1 MLLSRRALAAA
12 LVSLLLAGCTGL
24 IFQPLSRH
32 LLTPDRLGLAYR
44 DIRFTAADGVSLHG
58 WFLPATAPRQGSVL
72 FLHGNAQ
79 NISTHIASVAWLP
92 DAGFD
97 VFLFDYRGYGRSAG
111 EPSLDGVHLDFSAA
125 LETLLAMPGVD
136 PDRIAVFGQSLGA
149 AIAIVGLADT
159 GHQGKVR
166 ALVVEGAFVGYRALA
181 REKLAAFWPTWL
193 LQWPLSLTIDDRH
206 RPIDRIA
213 ELAPLPILIIQGEA
227 DQIVP
232 THHGVA
238 LFERA
243 GQPKELWLLPDVGH
257 LQAFARPE
265 TRRRLRDHLVG
276 IFATAPRAIRPG
288 LRSDRHIGERDRRR
302 LRDIVGDHPIPKLL
316 TVEPRALRTAPQAAA
331 RPGGPAASQRL
342 EIVKEKHDATHP
354 LTHTRAI
361 RGGARSAF
369 VDGGRRRRAR
379 RDGEFGDR

>member
-1 MLLSRRALAAA
+1 LIRRALPAG
-12 LVSLLLAGCTGL
+12 LVCLLLAGCTGL

-32 LLTPDRLGLAYR
+32 LLTPDRIGLAYR

-92 DAGFD
+92 GAGFD
-97 VFLFDYRGYGRSAG
+97 VLLFDYRGYGRSAG
-111 EPSLDGVHLDFSAA
+111 KPSLDGVHLDFSAA
-125 LETLLAMPGVD
+125 LGTLLSMPGVD
-136 PDRIAVFGQSLGA
+136 SDRIAVFGQSLGA
-149 AIAIVGLADT
+149 AIAIVGLADS

-181 REKLAAFWPTWL
+181 REKLASFWPTWL

-213 ELAPLPILIIQGEA
+213 DLAPLPVLIVQGEA

-243 GQPKELWLLPDVGH
+243 GAPKELWLLPDTVH

-265 TRRRLRDHLVG
+265 TRRQLRDYLAG
-276 IFATAPRAIRPG
+276 ILAT
-288 LRSDRHIGERDRRR
+288 
-302 LRDIVGDHPIPKLL
+302 
-316 TVEPRALRTAPQAAA
+316 TPQATP
-331 RPGGPAASQRL
+331 R
-342 EIVKEKHDATHP
+342 
-354 LTHTRAI
+354 
-361 RGGARSAF
+361 RGGA
-369 VDGGRRRRAR
+369 
-379 RDGEFGDR
+379 GDRLIGKRRSPAPPRHSWRPPYPEAPYG

>member
-1 MLLSRRALAAA
+1 LIRRALVVA

-32 LLTPDRLGLAYR
+32 LLTPDRIGLAWR

-92 DAGFD
+92 GAGFD
-97 VFLFDYRGYGRSAG
+97 VLLFDYRGYGRSAG
-111 EPSLDGVHLDFSAA
+111 EPSLDGVHLDFGAA

-136 PDRIAVFGQSLGA
+136 PDRVAVFGQSLGG
-149 AIAIVGLADT
+149 AIAIVGLADS
-159 GHQGKVR
+159 GQKGKVG
-166 ALVVEGAFVGYRALA
+166 ALVVEGAFLGYRALA
-181 REKLAAFWPTWL
+181 REKLASFWPTWL

-213 ELAPLPILIIQGEA
+213 ELAPLSILIIQGEA

-232 THHGVA
+232 THHGIT

-243 GQPKELWLLPDVGH
+243 GQPKELWLLPDTGH
-257 LQAFARPE
+257 LLAFARPE
-265 TRRRLRDHLVG
+265 NRRRLRDYLAG
-276 IFATAPRAIRPG
+276 ILATAPRAT
-288 LRSDRHIGERDRRR
+288 LC
-302 LRDIVGDHPIPKLL
+302 
-316 TVEPRALRTAPQAAA
+316 
-331 RPGGPAASQRL
+331 
-342 EIVKEKHDATHP
+342 
-354 LTHTRAI
+354 
-361 RGGARSAF
+361 RGG
-369 VDGGRRRRAR
+369 G
-379 RDGEFGDR
+379 GDRLIGKRRSPAPPRHSWRPPYPEAPYG